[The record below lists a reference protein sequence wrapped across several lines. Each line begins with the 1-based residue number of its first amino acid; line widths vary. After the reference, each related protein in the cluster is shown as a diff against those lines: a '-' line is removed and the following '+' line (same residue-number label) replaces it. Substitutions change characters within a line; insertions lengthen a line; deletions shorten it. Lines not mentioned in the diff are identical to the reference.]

1 MYDKRFNTL
10 LEMVFA
16 DEGGYSNKKNDRGG
30 RTNFGVTQIAMN
42 EYTRKR
48 NLPHKDVENLTR
60 EEAKKVLYEDYY
72 LKSGADKQKDIRDA
86 YVLFDTAVNFHPVT
100 AKSMFKKAKGDFYKM
115 LDLRYNAHNKEVKD
129 NPKQVE
135 FQKGWLDRV
144 ERITQRVDKL
154 IEDPDFRP
162 DYADEKTPF
171 DDDYIGGLK
180 KVTNIT
186 NADEKQKFKNKYQY
200 LLHKNAPTGYA
211 ANIEEK
217 AEEDFEPEGE
227 KLSFRDK
234 LLKAREERLAYYTA
248 RLAEDPEKIKE
259 REAKHV
265 SLEELKAPQEAKK
278 QKVCDIIEGKV
289 QFDEN
294 QDISSYE
301 NKKLGS
307 NKIFTQEEIDSMS
320 DEDKHKN
327 KEAIFYQKQ
336 TIGVPTEEQAKK
348 AVSKGGMVYVN
359 GYTRSDGTQVKSY
372 YRSR

>member
-1 MYDKRFNTL
+1 MYDKRFNKL

-16 DEGGYSNKKNDRGG
+16 DEGGYSNIKYDRGG
-30 RTNFGVTQIAMN
+30 KTNFGVTQTAMN

-48 NLPHKDVENLTR
+48 NLPHKDVKNITK
-60 EEAKKVLYEDYY
+60 EEATKVLYEDYY

-86 YVLFDTAVNFHPVT
+86 YVLFDTAVNFHPIT
-100 AKSMFKKAKGDFYKM
+100 SKSMFKQAKGDFYKM
-115 LDLRYNAHNKEVKD
+115 LDIRYKEHVKEVEKD
-129 NPKQVE
+129 PRQEKFRQ
-135 FQKGWLDRV
+135 GWLNRV
-144 ERITQRVDKL
+144 NKLRQRADKL

-171 DDDYIGGLK
+171 DNDYVGSLK

-211 ANIEEK
+211 ANISED
-217 AEEDFEPEGE
+217 EEDFEPEVE

-278 QKVCDIIEGKV
+278 QKVRDIIEGKV

-320 DEDKHKN
+320 DEDKQKN